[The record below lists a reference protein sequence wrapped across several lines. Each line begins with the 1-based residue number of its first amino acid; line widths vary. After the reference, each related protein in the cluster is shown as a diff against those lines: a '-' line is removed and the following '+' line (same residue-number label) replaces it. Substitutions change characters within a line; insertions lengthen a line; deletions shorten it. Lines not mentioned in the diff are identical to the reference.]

1 MSIIRKSLNIAGND
15 HWEADA
21 GAKTGSPRRSEPGRS
36 LREEYSR
43 QREENVQMSQV
54 GSLLGIFNGKL

>member
-43 QREENVQMSQV
+43 QRRKCANVPS
-54 GSLLGIFNGKL
+54 GEFARHF